1 MSIKKP
7 TMIKPTM
14 KKPVGPAKK
23 PVAKKVVAE
32 VQPPVE
38 ETPVEVPVEPVA
50 TPEPVVEEP
59 ITTTEETVK
68 VVEETPTEAE
78 PVEEKEEV
86 KEEKPKAKR
95 SSKKKEKAK
104 DTVKEV
110 TIEES
115 QDPNM
120 SLEDAIDHMSDVANI
135 TCEEWEESKQEI
147 TDKIKALAIDADM
160 DPGVMRTLIG
170 EIDDTLSELRLL
182 RVEADN
188 KAKAVNEMVEFVRS
202 THAIGSNAEERKA
215 NGYKALHYYKKDE
228 NDTET
233 INLTT
238 YQLFMNNQLN
248 FLNESIEILKDKK
261 QLLIT
266 FSSMLKIESTF

>member
-23 PVAKKVVAE
+23 PVAKKVIEE
-32 VQPPVE
+32 VKAPVE
-38 ETPVEVPVEPVA
+38 ETPVEVPVE
-50 TPEPVVEEP
+50 TQEPVEETTVE
-59 ITTTEETVK
+59 TTAPVEETVE
-68 VVEETPTEAE
+68 VVEETAVKET
-78 PVEEKEEV
+78 VEEEKKE

-95 SSKKKEKAK
+95 NSKKKEKAK
-104 DTVKEV
+104 EEVKEENK
-110 TIEES
+110 EEVRE
-115 QDPNM
+115 PNM
-120 SLEDAIDHMSDVANI
+120 SLTDAIDHMSDVANI
-135 TCEEWEESKQEI
+135 TCDEWEESKQEI
-147 TDKIKALAIDADM
+147 TDKIKTLAIDADM

-215 NGYKALHYYKKDE
+215 NGYRALHYYKKDE

>member
-14 KKPVGPAKK
+14 KKPVGPTKK
-23 PVAKKVVAE
+23 PVAKKVIEE
-32 VQPPVE
+32 VKAPVE
-38 ETPVEVPVEPVA
+38 ETPVEVSVEAQEPVA
-50 TPEPVVEEP
+50 EKPTVEETAPVEEVVEVVEE
-59 ITTTEETVK
+59 TVVEETVK
-68 VVEETPTEAE
+68 E
-78 PVEEKEEV
+78 

-95 SSKKKEKAK
+95 TSKKKEK
-104 DTVKEV
+104 VKEEV
-110 TIEES
+110 KEENKEEVR
-115 QDPNM
+115 DPNM
-120 SLEDAIDHMSDVANI
+120 SLTDAIDHMSDVANI

-215 NGYKALHYYKKDE
+215 NGYRALHYYKKDE

-266 FSSMLKIESTF
+266 FSSMLKIEYKF

>member
-14 KKPVGPAKK
+14 KKPVGPTKK
-23 PVAKKVVAE
+23 PVAKKVIEE
-32 VQPPVE
+32 VKAPVE
-38 ETPVEVPVEPVA
+38 ETSVEVPVETQEPVA
-50 TPEPVVEEP
+50 EEPVKESTTVETVPVEEVV
-59 ITTTEETVK
+59 E
-68 VVEETPTEAE
+68 VVEETA
-78 PVEEKEEV
+78 VKE

-95 SSKKKEKAK
+95 TSKKKEK
-104 DTVKEV
+104 VKEEV
-110 TIEES
+110 KEETKEEVRE
-115 QDPNM
+115 PNM
-120 SLEDAIDHMSDVANI
+120 SLTDAIDHMSDVANI
-135 TCEEWEESKQEI
+135 TCDEWEESKQEI

-215 NGYKALHYYKKDE
+215 NGYRALHYYKKDE

>member
-14 KKPVGPAKK
+14 KKPVGPTKK
-23 PVAKKVVAE
+23 PVAKKVIEE
-32 VQPPVE
+32 VKAPVE
-38 ETPVEVPVEPVA
+38 ETPVEVSVETQEPVA
-50 TPEPVVEEP
+50 EEPVKESATEETAPVEEVVEE
-59 ITTTEETVK
+59 IT
-68 VVEETPTEAE
+68 VEE
-78 PVEEKEEV
+78 PVKE

-95 SSKKKEKAK
+95 ASKKKEKAK
-104 DTVKEV
+104 EEIKEEAK
-110 TIEES
+110 EEVR
-115 QDPNM
+115 DPNM
-120 SLEDAIDHMSDVANI
+120 SLTDAIDHMSDVANI

-215 NGYKALHYYKKDE
+215 NGYRALHYYKKDE

>member
-7 TMIKPTM
+7 TMIKPAM
-14 KKPVGPAKK
+14 KKPVGPTKK
-23 PVAKKVVAE
+23 PVAKKVIEE
-32 VQPPVE
+32 VKAPVE
-38 ETPVEVPVEPVA
+38 ETPVEVSVE
-50 TPEPVVEEP
+50 TQEPVVEETAP
-59 ITTTEETVK
+59 VEEVVEVVEETVVEETVK
-68 VVEETPTEAE
+68 E
-78 PVEEKEEV
+78 

-95 SSKKKEKAK
+95 TSKKKEK
-104 DTVKEV
+104 VKEEV
-110 TIEES
+110 KEENREEVKE
-115 QDPNM
+115 PNM
-120 SLEDAIDHMSDVANI
+120 SLTDAIDHMSDVANI

-215 NGYKALHYYKKDE
+215 NGYRALHYYKKDE